1 MIALLLKRNR
11 LDEEDTSSAV
21 HGQRAVLCEFFY
33 NIYIYSFAGRE
44 KLVQDARSNL
54 ALLDTVR
61 VELTLD
67 VFLC

>member
-1 MIALLLKRNR
+1 MKLNR

-21 HGQRAVLCEFFY
+21 HGQRAVLCESFSS
-33 NIYIYSFAGRE
+33 IYIYSFAGRE

-54 ALLDTVR
+54 ALLGTVR

>member
-33 NIYIYSFAGRE
+33 NIYSFAGRE

-61 VELTLD
+61 VELSLD

>member
-1 MIALLLKRNR
+1 VIALLLKRNR
-11 LDEEDTSSAV
+11 LDEEDTSSVV

-54 ALLDTVR
+54 AL
-61 VELTLD
+61 
-67 VFLC
+67 C